1 MKKNS
6 ILYLLLVA
14 FISVS
19 CDKED
24 NVEPSY
30 LDEDRVGSQID
41 LSDPTIKK
49 WYTDLNMGVLYEYD
63 SILDFAYVAGTSNQ
77 ATAWERI
84 EIPEIRTR
92 FENEA
97 GVIPSDQIS
106 EYEAYKSSVTTF
118 LDTSL
123 FKYFEASKTIVNY
136 MPYKVLISNYVYSPN
151 GVSGE
156 ARDVLVESE
165 SRKNNSTEGDLRAV
179 YNDHSIVFG
188 VDLDEFTSES
198 TIDTYSKDA
207 FYIFL
212 SRIISMHNL
221 IDIIPAEFFDGKSE
235 YYGQNMEAI
244 YREETEVPDDK
255 LVFVV
260 DREWFYSKGFIDAR
274 YFYNSPTGLTT
285 FIQTVDEDGNSL
297 SVINYIRHQNAIV
310 VTYDFVEDKL
320 TDVRSYLSEM
330 IHRNA
335 SEIEA
340 FPENIQN
347 NMKLLLDTFTS
358 LGIDIISVNPDLE
371 VLN

>member
-1 MKKNS
+1 MKKHN
-6 ILYLLLVA
+6 ILFLLLIA
-14 FISVS
+14 IIAIS
-19 CDKED
+19 CENED
-24 NVEPSY
+24 NLEPSY
-30 LDEDRVGSQID
+30 LDEDRVASQID
-41 LSDPTIKK
+41 VSDPIINK

-77 ATAWERI
+77 ATTWARI

-97 GVIPSDQIS
+97 GLIPADQIS
-106 EYEAYKSSVTTF
+106 EYESYKASVTTF
-118 LDTSL
+118 LDTAL
-123 FKYFEASKTIVNY
+123 FKYFDASKTIANY

-151 GVSGE
+151 SVSGE
-156 ARDVLVESE
+156 ARDVLIESE
-165 SRKNNSTEGDLRAV
+165 SRKSSSTEGDLRAV

-198 TIDTYSKDA
+198 TINKYSKDA
-207 FYIFL
+207 FYIL
-212 SRIISMHNL
+212 VSRIISMHNL
-221 IDIIPAEFFDGKSE
+221 IDLIPAEFFEGKSE
-235 YYGQNMEAI
+235 YYAQNMEAI

-260 DREWFYSKGFIDAR
+260 DREWFYSKGFIDAK

-297 SVINYIRHQNAIV
+297 SIINYIRHRNAIV
-310 VTYDFVEDKL
+310 VSYDFVEDEL

-335 SEIEA
+335 TEIEA

-358 LGIDIISVNPDLE
+358 LGIDIMSVNPDLE